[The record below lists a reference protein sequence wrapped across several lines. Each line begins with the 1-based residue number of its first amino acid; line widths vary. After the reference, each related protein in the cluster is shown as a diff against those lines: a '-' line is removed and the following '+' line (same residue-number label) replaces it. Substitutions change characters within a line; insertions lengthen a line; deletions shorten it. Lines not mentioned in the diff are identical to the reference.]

1 MRVNAETDIQRL
13 REQLAEEMS
22 TSRREIDTLRK
33 ALDDM
38 HFRSEEAIRAINVK
52 NEEIEGLLDKID
64 NLGKIIEAK
73 HEDIVDLRGNVA
85 QLEMKNRKLNDV
97 VNKVLYGQ
105 TEENINKT
113 IDIFKKNPKLAKD
126 PRMEEIMYK
135 KPLTVENA
143 Y

>member
-97 VNKVLYGQ
+97 VNKVLYG
-105 TEENINKT
+105 
-113 IDIFKKNPKLAKD
+113 
-126 PRMEEIMYK
+126 
-135 KPLTVENA
+135 
-143 Y
+143 